1 MNLITSST
9 IISIGGAFSTF
20 SMTRLGRSL
29 AIAALASGAALAP
42 AFLGG
47 CASSGSQAAK
57 GSAAAEPEYE
67 EGAVIHHGTA
77 ADKAALASKTPLE
90 ASAATLYVNGL
101 GCPLCATN
109 VDLQLKRVTGV
120 SNMQVDLSTGKV
132 DIAMAGPVK
141 PSPKRLADAI
151 ADAGFTLVKIE
162 TR

>member
-1 MNLITSST
+1 MNHSTSTAINTSV
-9 IISIGGAFSTF
+9 ALPAL
-20 SMTRLGRSL
+20 SMIRLSRSVTL
-29 AIAALASGAALAP
+29 ALAVCGAALAP

-57 GSAAAEPEYE
+57 GSAATEPEYE
-67 EGAVIHHGTA
+67 EGAVLHQGTA

-90 ASAATLYVNGL
+90 SSAATLYVNGL

-109 VDLQLKRVTGV
+109 VDMQLKRVPGV

>member
-1 MNLITSST
+1 MNLLTSTATSSSVALCT
-9 IISIGGAFSTF
+9 VP
-20 SMTRLGRSL
+20 MTRLGRSL
-29 AIAALASGAALAP
+29 ACAMLASSALLAP

-47 CASSGSQAAK
+47 CTSSGSQTAA

-67 EGAVIHHGTA
+67 EGAVIHEVTA

-90 ASAATLYVNGL
+90 SSAATLYVNGL

-109 VDLQLKRVTGV
+109 VDLQLKRVSGV
-120 SNMQVDLSTGKV
+120 SNMTVDLSTGKV